1 MMGTHVSLISGSF
14 CQRKEDKESSNSPAG
29 NGKMDGEDPLITIN
43 EQTLDLDHLGQ
54 EDQQKPQQQQSPFSN
69 DKNDITA
76 TLDSNV

>member
-1 MMGTHVSLISGSF
+1 
-14 CQRKEDKESSNSPAG
+14 
-29 NGKMDGEDPLITIN
+29 MDGEDPLITIN

-54 EDQQKPQQQQSPFSN
+54 EDQQMPQQQQSPFSN